1 MITLSEETRRMQDM
15 MKMYGMAGMPGMDPE
30 VTLVLN
36 ANHPLVKYVLEE
48 KDGEHTEL
56 FCKQLYDL
64 ALLGNKPLNPEE
76 MTEFIRRSNEIM
88 LLLTK

>member
-1 MITLSEETRRMQDM
+1 M
-15 MKMYGMAGMPGMDPE
+15 
-30 VTLVLN
+30 
-36 ANHPLVKYVLEE
+36 LEQ

-76 MTEFIRRSNEIM
+76 MTEFIQRSNEIM
-88 LLLTK
+88 LLLAK